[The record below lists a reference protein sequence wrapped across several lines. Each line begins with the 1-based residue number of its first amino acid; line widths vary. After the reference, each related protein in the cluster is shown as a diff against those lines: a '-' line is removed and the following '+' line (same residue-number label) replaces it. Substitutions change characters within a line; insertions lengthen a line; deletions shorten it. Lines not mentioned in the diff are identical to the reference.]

1 MTDVKK
7 NVVVRK
13 KITTSTREKMTGV
26 INAYVTA
33 TKENVSEIEAIQEF
47 IDNSFDA
54 DSTKIDITIDERN
67 NSFMCADN
75 GCGFDDE
82 KMRDYVTHFTCL
94 KKGAEKEKESVGI
107 RGVGSKNAIIS
118 LADFGN
124 EKNST
129 SQACIITSADGVNI
143 NEALFTLCDNE
154 DIITTPMVRYNQ
166 KDTKK
171 GKGTTVSIRPIRPI
185 WAGLK
190 RTSSYI
196 ASVYPYLMKKKNV
209 TVTLNGVELQA
220 KDRMFLSEL
229 GDDINED
236 GIYIKDGLVFIVKTY
251 TLVHNK
257 YPSITKNVKV
267 VYLIVSLHTK
277 FDKFGTSYNEERP
290 FKYGGVYTIYNGRYL
305 DLAKKTEEMASN
317 FAQRGGT
324 GRVRAA
330 IVVDGNEDIF
340 CVKGNKSLGIR
351 ELSKNTILSEYT
363 INGNNSLDFYSAFKR
378 DLTNVYHI
386 MEFQSIGKGKK
397 AEELDDLSTKEA
409 RVISEDVVKK
419 IFSKG
424 IGIKQAVAEYDSE
437 TSTKKSKQTP
447 NVQTKSV
454 PPVSPILNQVTD
466 IEEIVKELEKPKG
479 SDNDVFEKEKPLN
492 IIKIRK
498 NEITG
503 ATEYSYVEDAPKNL
517 NKDVIDI
524 VFRSAVKAKITESKI
539 KLLCSYVA
547 SEING

>member
-1 MTDVKK
+1 MAETKK
-7 NVVVRK
+7 TVVARK
-13 KITTSTREKMTGV
+13 KLTTSTREKMTGV

-54 DSTKIDITIDERN
+54 DSTKIDITIDEKS
-67 NSFMCADN
+67 NSFMCSDN
-75 GCGFDDE
+75 GCGIDDE
-82 KMRDYVTHFTCL
+82 KMKDYVTHFTCL
-94 KKGAEKEKESVGI
+94 KKGAEREKNSVGI

-129 SQACIITSADGVNI
+129 SLACVSSSTDGVNI
-143 NEALFTLCDNE
+143 NEAIFTLCENE
-154 DIITTPMVRYNQ
+154 DIFTSPMVRYNQ

-171 GKGTTVSIRPIRPI
+171 GKGTTVSIKPIRPI

-229 GDDINED
+229 GDGINED
-236 GIYIKDGLVFIVKTY
+236 GIYIKDGLVFIVKSY
-251 TLVHNK
+251 TLVHDK

-267 VYLIVSLHTK
+267 VYLVVSLHTK
-277 FDKFGTSYNEERP
+277 FDKFGTSYSEERP

-363 INGNNSLDFYSAFKR
+363 INGNDSLDFYSVFKR

-386 MEFQSIGKGKK
+386 MEFQSSGKGKK

-409 RVISEDVVKK
+409 RVISEDVVKN
-419 IFSKG
+419 IFFKG
-424 IGIKQAVAEYDSE
+424 IGLKQAVAEYDNK

-454 PPVSPILNQVTD
+454 PTVSPILNQVTD
-466 IEEIVKELEKPKG
+466 IEKIVEELEKPIG
-479 SDNDVFEKEKPLN
+479 SDNDVFEEEKPLD

-498 NEITG
+498 NKITG

-547 SEING
+547 SEINE

>member
-1 MTDVKK
+1 MAEVKK
-7 NVVVRK
+7 TVVARK
-13 KITTSTREKMTGV
+13 KLTTSTREKMTGV
-26 INAYVTA
+26 INAYVTT

-54 DSTKIDITIDERN
+54 DSTKIDITIDEKS
-67 NSFMCADN
+67 NSFMCVDN

-82 KMRDYVTHFTCL
+82 KMKDYVTHFTCL
-94 KKGAEKEKESVGI
+94 KKGVEKEKESVGI

-129 SQACIITSADGVNI
+129 SQACIITSTDGVNI

-166 KDTKK
+166 KDAKK

-251 TLVHNK
+251 TLVHYK

-267 VYLIVSLHTK
+267 VYLVVSLHTK

-363 INGNNSLDFYSAFKR
+363 INGNDSLDFYNVFKR

-386 MEFQSIGKGKK
+386 MEFQSSGKGKK

-409 RVISEDVVKK
+409 RVISEDVVKN
-419 IFSKG
+419 IFSKE
-424 IGIKQAVAEYDSE
+424 IGLKQAIAEYDSK
-437 TSTKKSKQTP
+437 TSTKKSKQTL

-454 PPVSPILNQVTD
+454 PTISPILNQVTD
-466 IEEIVKELEKPKG
+466 IEKIVEELEKPVG
-479 SDNDVFEKEKPLN
+479 SDNDVFEEEKPLD

-524 VFRSAVKAKITESKI
+524 VFRSAVKAKITKPKI